1 MDEKEI
7 IEHYNYAIR
16 YHKIKK
22 ENKEDILAEKEKVL
36 QAFRESTKVDLLIIY
51 YMHRIKG
58 FPRLST
64 LRSLQKYYE
73 AEQELRTIFQKDEPR
88 T

>member
-22 ENKEDILAEKEKVL
+22 ESKEDILAEKEKVL
-36 QAFRESTKVDLLIIY
+36 QAFHESTKVDLLIIY
-51 YMHRIKG
+51 YMHRIHG
-58 FPRLST
+58 FERF
-64 LRSLQKYYE
+64 SLLHSLEKYYE
-73 AEQELRTIFQKDEPR
+73 AEQELHDIFSKKEPR